1 MYGFCL
7 YTVKDVLYK
16 TRITLNFIQLLSAGD
31 HLSEVNLPIASFS
44 PLYEQI
50 KAMILAS
57 LQASEWLPGEA
68 IPSEMELASRYAVSQ
83 GTVRKAI
90 DELAA
95 QNLLVRR
102 QGKGTFV
109 ATHQEDDW
117 QYRFLRLAPDSG
129 EKFHLTNQF
138 LVCQKTKAS
147 AYVANLLKLKAGD
160 PVIYI
165 DRIQSFAGQP
175 IVFEEI
181 WLPGTRFKDLDLE
194 TLNEWHGPVY
204 ALYES
209 HYATHMVRAEEK
221 IKAIAADDVLARHL
235 QLPVGAPLLSVE
247 RVAFTYGNKPV
258 EIRHARYDTSEQ
270 HYENKLN

>member
-1 MYGFCL
+1 MSL
-7 YTVKDVLYK
+7 
-16 TRITLNFIQLLSAGD
+16 I
-31 HLSEVNLPIASFS
+31 SEPIASFS

-68 IPSEMELASRYAVSQ
+68 IPSEMELAARYAVSQ

-109 ATHQEDDW
+109 ATHQEEDF
-117 QYRFLRLAPDSG
+117 QYRFLRLEPDSG
-129 EKFHLTNQF
+129 DKLHLKNQF
-138 LVCQKTKAS
+138 LACENIQS
-147 AYVANLLKLKAGD
+147 DAYIAKLLKLKAGD
-160 PVIYI
+160 PIIRI
-165 DRIQSFAGQP
+165 DRVQSSAGRP

-181 WLPGTRFKDLDLE
+181 WLPEGRFKGLTLDA
-194 TLNEWHGPVY
+194 LNAWPGPMY
-204 ALYES
+204 AFYES
-209 HYATHMVRAEEK
+209 EYATHMVRAEEK
-221 IKAIAADDVLARHL
+221 IKAVLANSELSKHL
-235 QLPVGAPLLSVE
+235 QVPEGAALLSVE

-258 EIRHARYDTSEQ
+258 EIRHARYDTSDQ
-270 HYENKLN
+270 HYDNKLN

>member
-1 MYGFCL
+1 
-7 YTVKDVLYK
+7 V
-16 TRITLNFIQLLSAGD
+16 N
-31 HLSEVNLPIASFS
+31 LSEVNLPIASFS

-57 LQASEWLPGEA
+57 LQAAEWLPGEV
-68 IPSEMELASRYAVSQ
+68 IPSEMELAARYGVSQ

-129 EKFHLTNQF
+129 EKFHLVSHF
-138 LVCQKTKAS
+138 LACEQTKATD
-147 AYVANLLKLKAGD
+147 YVANLLKLKAGD
-160 PVIYI
+160 SVIYI
-165 DRIQSFAGQP
+165 DRVQTYAGQP

-181 WLPGTRFKDLDLE
+181 WLPGNRFKGLDLN

-209 HYATHMVRAEEK
+209 QYATHMVRAEEK
-221 IKAIAADDVLARHL
+221 IKAVSADESLAKHL
-235 QLPVGAPLLSVE
+235 ELPVGAPLLSVE
-247 RVAFTYGNKPV
+247 RVAFTYGSKPV

-270 HYENKLN
+270 HYENRLN

>member
-1 MYGFCL
+1 M
-7 YTVKDVLYK
+7 
-16 TRITLNFIQLLSAGD
+16 
-31 HLSEVNLPIASFS
+31 SEVNLPIASFS

-57 LQASEWLPGEA
+57 LQAGDWLPGEA
-68 IPSEMELASRYAVSQ
+68 IPSEMELAARYAVSQ

-117 QYRFLRLAPDSG
+117 QYRFLRLSPDSG
-129 EKFHLTNQF
+129 EKFHLISQF
-138 LVCQKTKAS
+138 LACELTKATN
-147 AYVANLLKLKAGD
+147 YVANLLKLKAGD

-165 DRIQSFAGQP
+165 DRIQTFAGQP
-175 IVFEEI
+175 VVFEEI
-181 WLPGTRFKDLDLE
+181 WLPGNRFKGLDLDA
-194 TLNEWHGPVY
+194 LNDWHGPVY

-209 HYATHMVRAEEK
+209 QYATHMVRAEEK
-221 IKAIAADDVLARHL
+221 IKAVSADENLAKHL
-235 QLPVGAPLLSVE
+235 QLSVGAPLLSVE

-270 HYENKLN
+270 HYENRLN

>member
-1 MYGFCL
+1 MSL
-7 YTVKDVLYK
+7 
-16 TRITLNFIQLLSAGD
+16 I
-31 HLSEVNLPIASFS
+31 SEPIASFS

-57 LQASEWLPGEA
+57 LQASEWLPGDA
-68 IPSEMELASRYAVSQ
+68 IPSEMELAARYAVSQ

-109 ATHQEDDW
+109 ATHQEEDF
-117 QYRFLRLAPDSG
+117 QYRFLRLEPDSG
-129 EKFHLTNQF
+129 EKLHLKNQF
-138 LVCQKTKAS
+138 LACENIKSDAYIAS
-147 AYVANLLKLKAGD
+147 LLKLKAGD
-160 PVIYI
+160 PIIRI
-165 DRIQSFAGQP
+165 DRVQSSAGRP
-175 IVFEEI
+175 IAFEEI
-181 WLPGTRFKDLDLE
+181 WLPERRFEGLTLDA
-194 TLNEWHGPVY
+194 LNAWSGPMY
-204 ALYES
+204 AFYES
-209 HYATHMVRAEEK
+209 EYATHMVRAEEK
-221 IKAIAADDVLARHL
+221 IKAVLANAELAKHL
-235 QLPVGAPLLSVE
+235 QVQEGAALLSVE

>member
-1 MYGFCL
+1 M
-7 YTVKDVLYK
+7 
-16 TRITLNFIQLLSAGD
+16 
-31 HLSEVNLPIASFS
+31 SEPIATFS

-68 IPSEMELASRYAVSQ
+68 IPSEMELAVRYAVSQ

-109 ATHQEDDW
+109 ATHQEENW
-117 QYRFLRLAPDSG
+117 QYRFLRLEPDSG
-129 EKFHLTNQF
+129 EKLQLKNQF
-138 LVCQKTKAS
+138 LACENIQSDTYIAD
-147 AYVANLLKLKAGD
+147 LLGLKVGD
-160 PVIYI
+160 PIIRI
-165 DRIQSFAGQP
+165 DRVQSYAGKP

-181 WLPGTRFKDLDLE
+181 WLPEWRFKGLTMDA
-194 TLNEWHGPVY
+194 LNDWYGPMY
-204 ALYES
+204 AFYES
-209 HYATHMVRAEEK
+209 QYATHMVRAQEK
-221 IKAIAADDVLARHL
+221 IKAVLANQSLAHYL
-235 QLPVGAPLLSVE
+235 QIPVGAALLSVE

-270 HYENKLN
+270 HYDNKLN

>member
-1 MYGFCL
+1 MS
-7 YTVKDVLYK
+7 DV
-16 TRITLNFIQLLSAGD
+16 TLP
-31 HLSEVNLPIASFS
+31 VASFS
-44 PLYEQI
+44 PLDEQI

-68 IPSEMELASRYAVSQ
+68 IPSEMELAARYAVSQ

-129 EKFHLTNQF
+129 EKFHLTNLF
-138 LVCQKTKAS
+138 LSCEKTKAS
-147 AYVANLLKLKAGD
+147 AYVASLLKLKAGD
-160 PVIYI
+160 PIIHI
-165 DRIQSFAGQP
+165 DRVQSFAGKP

-181 WLPGTRFKDLDLE
+181 FLPGVRFKGLDLE
-194 TLNEWHGPVY
+194 SLNAWHGPVY
-204 ALYES
+204 AFYEGQ
-209 HYATHMVRAEEK
+209 YATHMVRAEEK
-221 IKAIAADDVLARHL
+221 IKAIAADETLAKHL
-235 QLPVGAPLLSVE
+235 HLEQGAPLLSVE

>member
-1 MYGFCL
+1 L
-7 YTVKDVLYK
+7 SDV
-16 TRITLNFIQLLSAGD
+16 TLP
-31 HLSEVNLPIASFS
+31 VASFS

-68 IPSEMELASRYAVSQ
+68 IPSEMELAARYAVSQ

-138 LVCQKTKAS
+138 LSCENTKAS
-147 AYVANLLKLKAGD
+147 PYVANLLKLKAGD
-160 PVIYI
+160 PIIHI
-165 DRIQSFAGQP
+165 DRVQSFAGKP

-181 WLPGTRFKDLDLE
+181 FLPGARFKGLDLE
-194 TLNEWHGPVY
+194 VLNAWHGPVY
-204 ALYES
+204 AFYEGQ
-209 HYATHMVRAEEK
+209 YATHMVRAEEK
-221 IKAIAADDVLARHL
+221 IKAVAADETLAKHL
-235 QLPVGAPLLSVE
+235 HLPQGAPLLSVE

>member
-1 MYGFCL
+1 
-7 YTVKDVLYK
+7 
-16 TRITLNFIQLLSAGD
+16 
-31 HLSEVNLPIASFS
+31 LSELNLPIASFS

-68 IPSEMELASRYAVSQ
+68 IPSEMDLAARYAVSQ

-109 ATHQEDDW
+109 ATHQEHDW

-129 EKFHLTNQF
+129 EKVHLVNQV
-138 LVCQKTKAS
+138 LACVQAKAS
-147 AYVANLLKLKAGD
+147 PYIANLLKLKAGD
-160 PVIYI
+160 PIIHI
-165 DRIQSFAGQP
+165 DRVQSFAGQP

-181 WLPGTRFKDLDLE
+181 WLPGARFKGLDLE
-194 TLNEWHGPVY
+194 ALNAWHGPMY
-204 ALYES
+204 AFYEGE
-209 HYATHMVRAEEK
+209 YATHMVRAEEK
-221 IKAIAADDVLARHL
+221 IKAVSADETLAMHL
-235 QLPVGAPLLSVE
+235 NLPLGAPLLSVE

>member
-1 MYGFCL
+1 MYELSL
-7 YTVKDVLYK
+7 YTVNDVLYK
-16 TRITLNFIQLLSAGD
+16 TRITLNFIQLILLGAN
-31 HLSEVNLPIASFS
+31 LSEENLPVASFS

-50 KAMILAS
+50 KAMILTS
-57 LQASEWLPGEA
+57 LQAAEWLPGAA
-68 IPSEMELASRYAVSQ
+68 IPSEMELAARYAVSQ

-129 EKFHLTNQF
+129 EKFHLTNEF
-138 LVCQKTKAS
+138 LVCVKAK
-147 AYVANLLKLKAGD
+147 ANAHIANLLKLKAGD
-160 PVIYI
+160 SIIHIERV
-165 DRIQSFAGQP
+165 QSFAGKP
-175 IVFEEI
+175 VVFEEI
-181 WLPGTRFKDLDLE
+181 WLSGARFKGLDLE
-194 TLNEWHGPVY
+194 VLNAWHGPVY

-209 HYATHMVRAEEK
+209 QFATHMVRAEEK
-221 IKAIAADDVLARHL
+221 IKAVAADEILAGHL
-235 QLPVGAPLLSVE
+235 HLPVGAPLLSVE

-270 HYENKLN
+270 HYENRLN

>member
-1 MYGFCL
+1 MSE
-7 YTVKDVLYK
+7 
-16 TRITLNFIQLLSAGD
+16 LN
-31 HLSEVNLPIASFS
+31 VPVASFS

-57 LQASEWLPGEA
+57 LQASEWLPGAA
-68 IPSEMELASRYAVSQ
+68 IPSEMELAARYAVSQ

-138 LVCQKTKAS
+138 LVCANTKAS
-147 AYVANLLKLKAGD
+147 SYIANLLKLKAGD
-160 PVIYI
+160 AVIHI
-165 DRIQSFAGQP
+165 DRVQSFAGKP

-181 WLPGTRFKDLDLE
+181 WLPGARFKGLDLE
-194 TLNEWHGPVY
+194 ALNVWHGPVY
-204 ALYES
+204 AFYES
-209 HYATHMVRAEEK
+209 QFATHMVRAEEK
-221 IKAIAADDVLARHL
+221 IKAVAADEVLAGHL

>member
-1 MYGFCL
+1 M
-7 YTVKDVLYK
+7 
-16 TRITLNFIQLLSAGD
+16 
-31 HLSEVNLPIASFS
+31 SEVNLSAASFS

-68 IPSEMELASRYAVSQ
+68 IPSEMELAARYSVSQ

-117 QYRFLRLAPDSG
+117 QYRFLRLSPDSG
-129 EKFHLTNQF
+129 EKFLLISQF
-138 LVCQKTKAS
+138 LACEQTKAS
-147 AYVANLLKLKAGD
+147 EYVANLLKLKAGD

-165 DRIQSFAGQP
+165 DRIQTFAGQP
-175 IVFEEI
+175 VVFEEI
-181 WLPGTRFKDLDLE
+181 WLPCNRFKGLSLD

-209 HYATHMVRAEEK
+209 QYATHMVRAEEK
-221 IKAIAADDVLARHL
+221 IKAVSADEALARHL
-235 QLPVGAPLLSVE
+235 NLAIGTPLLSVE
-247 RVAFTYGNKPV
+247 RVAFTYGSKPV

-270 HYENKLN
+270 HYENRLN